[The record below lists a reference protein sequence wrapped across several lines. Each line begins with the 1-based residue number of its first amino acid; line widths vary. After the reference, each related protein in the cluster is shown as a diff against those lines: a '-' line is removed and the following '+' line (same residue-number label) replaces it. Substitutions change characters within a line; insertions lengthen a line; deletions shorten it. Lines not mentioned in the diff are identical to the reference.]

1 MNVLF
6 LYFVLNLFICLTNK
20 VSLHS
25 EELINQMKAKRTFL
39 GQTPSKY
46 VGRPV
51 KQEPETQEVHVGEF
65 KLKQVP
71 MLDVVKLP
79 LKQRTQRKTK
89 YAKESV
95 RTCIPH
101 SVLEENSSD
110 QVHNVKLDGLSVA

>member
-1 MNVLF
+1 
-6 LYFVLNLFICLTNK
+6 
-20 VSLHS
+20 
-25 EELINQMKAKRTFL
+25 MKAKRTFL

-51 KQEPETQEVHVGEF
+51 KQEPEQEPETQEVHVGEF

-79 LKQRTQRKTK
+79 LKQRTRRKTK

-95 RTCIPH
+95 RTFIPH

-110 QVHNVKLDGLSVA
+110 KVHNVKLDGLFVG